1 MLLPTEPLGDPNRMK
16 GRMRFFWDLFSNYLS
31 FRCYKNIFY
40 IKCCNVLPDFGPLW
54 WGWGTVGE
62 HIAPI
67 SLRGINL
74 KRALVLQGPCKVL
87 QGVPTENISKE
98 K

>member
-1 MLLPTEPLGDPNRMK
+1 MARKLKKKID
-16 GRMRFFWDLFSNYLS
+16 FFW
-31 FRCYKNIFY
+31 
-40 IKCCNVLPDFGPLW
+40 
-54 WGWGTVGE
+54 GWVGGGGTVGE